1 MDTWLDYVY
10 IFYAMNERIL
20 KHKMSDNKAYLKL
33 VSLSFLFSSFS
44 FSVSFLFPPYLLWL
58 QWSCTCIQNDPCL
71 SFFILYQ
78 YIFYFS

>member
-44 FSVSFLFPPYLLWL
+44 FSVSFLFPPYLL
-58 QWSCTCIQNDPCL
+58 
-71 SFFILYQ
+71 
-78 YIFYFS
+78 